1 MEKNNKTIAP
11 LSANA
16 FLRTPTLEA
25 ATHAIEALEEA
36 SKTNGVKIAAILAN
50 VERDGM
56 YKEGGYKSTRAYA
69 KECLGYKDTYI
80 TNLLNIGLK
89 LLDADGVPQLPGGEK
104 WSAGQLESCIP
115 VGIETAKK
123 MAEDGVI
130 TPDMTAKEVREAVNA
145 HKDDPEYQSTDT
157 DKPTKTTVLRQYD
170 GTVFNGDGA
179 IAFGFVN
186 WTLDAVEESI
196 ARDMHESTESAPL
209 RMATKTPDGKHV
221 VLMRYPSGR
230 MYSYEYEPHNKAAK
244 TTKDDKAAELAR
256 AKMKAAGYSDDEISN
271 ILAIMGAANG
281 K

>member
-1 MEKNNKTIAP
+1 MEKKSIAP
-11 LSANA
+11 LAPNA

-25 ATHAIEALEEA
+25 ATHAIEVLEEA

-69 KECLGYKDTYI
+69 KEALGYKDTYI

-115 VGIETAKK
+115 VGIETAKR
-123 MAEDGVI
+123 MAENGVI

-145 HKDDPEYQSTDT
+145 HKDDPEYQSTDA
-157 DKPTKTTVLRQYD
+157 DKPAKATVLRQYD
-170 GTVFNGDGA
+170 GTVFKGDGT
-179 IAFGFVN
+179 IAFGFTN
-186 WTLDAVEESI
+186 DTLDTVENSI
-196 ARDMHESTESAPL
+196 AFYGDESTEVQPL

-230 MYSYEYEPHNKAAK
+230 MYSYEYEPHAKVAKA
-244 TTKDDKAAELAR
+244 DKAAELAR
-256 AKMKAAGYSDDEISN
+256 AKMRAAGYSDEEISN
-271 ILAIMGAANG
+271 ILALMGAANG